1 MEPSRAFH
9 VSWFTATAG
18 ILSFSVKKKKRAYFR
33 VHKYQIYCF
42 KLIEWRDHQADLV
55 AAFFQEQRQS
65 PR

>member
-18 ILSFSVKKKKRAYFR
+18 ILSFSVKKRAYFW

-42 KLIEWRDHQADLV
+42 KLVEWRDHQADLV

-65 PR
+65 LR